1 MGKIQDD
8 DKLYSFVRPFVDHHT
23 HRSFTR
29 FHVIGREN
37 IPRDGAC
44 VFGSNHC
51 NTLMDA
57 LVLLATSR
65 QKKVF
70 IARGDIFKNRRTAKI
85 LKWLRILPIFR
96 IRDGIGAV
104 RDKNG
109 DTIDQA
115 VDVLHDE
122 VPLYLF
128 PEAAHRTKHSL
139 RQLSKGIFHIA
150 IEANRQFGHK
160 KPVYIVPVGLEYG
173 DYFRFRSTVL
183 VNYGK
188 PINVTEYMKEHEG
201 ENEAV
206 IINNLRAILAERM
219 SELISYIPDD
229 DDYDA
234 IWEMTKIRA
243 GRLPITLN
251 MRLKRN
257 KRFIAGILKFRDSE
271 PEKAKVLFEKVNEFT
286 KHRKEQGISVTSVAM
301 RKPFWRTLL
310 KTLLV
315 LLGLP
320 LFIAAA
326 TVTSPIWI
334 IASFIINNLKDK
346 AFRNTVN
353 VCVELLLH
361 PLIMAAGVTLLFCLV
376 PWEFAVIGSIFL
388 YYSYV
393 FYFDYSEYV
402 RIWTSDLR
410 WTFNKGLRRE
420 FKELGLFKQPNR

>member
-8 DKLYSFVRPFVDHHT
+8 NRLYSIVKPFVDHHT
-23 HRSFTR
+23 RRSFTR
-29 FHVIGREN
+29 FHIIGKEN
-37 IPRDGAC
+37 IPKDGAC
-44 VFGSNHC
+44 IFGSNHC

-65 QKKVF
+65 RKKVF
-70 IARGDIFKNRRTAKI
+70 IARGDIFKNPHIAKI

-96 IRDGIGAV
+96 MRDGIGSV

-115 VDVLHDE
+115 VDVIRDE

-150 IEANRQFGHK
+150 LAANSQFGHE
-160 KPVYIVPVGLEYG
+160 KPVYIIPVGLEYG
-173 DYFRFRSTVL
+173 DYFRFRSTIL

-206 IINNLRAILAERM
+206 IINNLKAMLTESMAG
-219 SELISYIPDD
+219 LISFVPDD
-229 DDYDA
+229 ADYDA

-243 GRLPITLN
+243 GRLPLTLK
-251 MRLKRN
+251 MRLRRN
-257 KRFIAGILKFRDSE
+257 RRFIDKALKFRDKE
-271 PEKAKVLFEKVNEFT
+271 PEKAKALFEKVNEFT

-301 RKPFWRTLL
+301 RVPFWRTLL

-320 LFIAAA
+320 FFIAAA
-326 TVTSPIWI
+326 TVSSPIWI
-334 IASFIINNLKDK
+334 TASFILNGLKDK

-353 VCVELLLH
+353 VCVELILH
-361 PLIMAAGVTLLFCLV
+361 PLIMASGVTLLFCLV
-376 PWEFAVIGSIFL
+376 PWEFAILGSIFL

-410 WTFNKGLRRE
+410 WTFNKSLRRE
-420 FKELGLFKQPNR
+420 FKELGLFKRPKR